1 MSWLFGWGSSN
12 AAAAVTEVSQ
22 AEKDAT
28 MKEKEREWQHK
39 LKHQQREIDKSIRDI
54 ERDEAKVKIAIKKA
68 VKEKQMQG
76 AKALAKQIV
85 MSGKSKERLL
95 TCKVHLEGIGVHL
108 KTAAATLK
116 VTGAMGRSADMMKSM
131 NALIKASETSQ
142 VSRELAKE
150 MARFGIIEEMMDE
163 QLDAAMDPDGDL
175 EELADSQVE
184 ALVQEICAG
193 VKMTGAAGSKSVPK
207 ASAAEEADMQRQA
220 AELERRM
227 KELGE

>member
-1 MSWLFGWGSSN
+1 
-12 AAAAVTEVSQ
+12 
-22 AEKDAT
+22 
-28 MKEKEREWQHK
+28 
-39 LKHQQREIDKSIRDI
+39 
-54 ERDEAKVKIAIKKA
+54 
-68 VKEKQMQG
+68 
-76 AKALAKQIV
+76 
-85 MSGKSKERLL
+85 
-95 TCKVHLEGIGVHL
+95 
-108 KTAAATLK
+108 
-116 VTGAMGRSADMMKSM
+116 M